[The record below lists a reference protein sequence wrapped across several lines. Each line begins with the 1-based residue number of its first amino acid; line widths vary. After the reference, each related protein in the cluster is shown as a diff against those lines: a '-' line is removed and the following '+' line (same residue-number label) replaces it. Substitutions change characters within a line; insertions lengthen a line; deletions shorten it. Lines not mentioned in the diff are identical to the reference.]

1 MRSLQAGY
9 FGLFISQYY
18 GLTHGILAMNF
29 GNSNVQAGFCDDN
42 ESAINLALW
51 GMLRAPVGDA
61 WSQASYRVEEPPW
74 KGCLEAPYTP
84 ILGALCFIPGIEGGR
99 PISVNQLQE
108 YRLIGSITWP
118 PRGTWFSPRG
128 L

>member
-1 MRSLQAGY
+1 
-9 FGLFISQYY
+9 
-18 GLTHGILAMNF
+18 MNF
-29 GNSNVQAGFCDDN
+29 GNSDVQAGFCDDN
-42 ESAINLALW
+42 ESAISLALW

-74 KGCLEAPYTP
+74 KGCLEAPYTL
-84 ILGALCFIPGIEGGR
+84 ILGVLCFIPGIEGGR

-108 YRLIGSITWP
+108 YRLIGSIYLAA
-118 PRGTWFSPRG
+118 SSHVVLPRG